1 MATEMRV
8 DSSTIRIVTQDGI
21 LVHVVTEE
29 LIASTMTVCGHRFNA
44 GLGWP
49 RVWTLRAG
57 ADDGVVICEQCR
69 KSIEQ

>member
-1 MATEMRV
+1 MADERRGEAP
-8 DSSTIRIVTQDGI
+8 TIRLVTQDGI

-29 LIASTMTVCGHRFNA
+29 LIASTLTVCGHRFNA

-49 RVWTLRAG
+49 RVWTLRA
-57 ADDGVVICEQCR
+57 DDAVGICEQCR